1 MTMERRADIGNK
13 VIISTL
19 CSVIVILMGILI
31 QASMA
36 SASSATNCAEEA
48 KTMAYAN
55 TERVSVLEAQFYSV
69 NSKLDKIDS
78 NIEDLRDQVDEQN
91 RN

>member
-1 MTMERRADIGNK
+1 MDIGNK
-13 VIISTL
+13 VTVSIL
-19 CSVIVILMGILI
+19 CSVIVILLGILI
-31 QASMA
+31 QIAMV
-36 SASSATNCAEEA
+36 SASTATECAEEA
-48 KTMAYAN
+48 KIMAYEN

-78 NIEDLRDQVDEQN
+78 NIEDLRDNLDEQD